1 MEVPQKSKIELPYDP
16 SIPLLGIYLDKTIK
30 KIHTTPMFTAV
41 LFTVA
46 KTCPSTDEWI
56 RKIWYIYTMKYYSAI
71 KMNEMMPFATTWMK
85 LEIIILSEINQK
97 EKDKDHMIPLVC
109 GI

>member
-1 MEVPQKSKIELPYDP
+1 
-16 SIPLLGIYLDKTIK
+16 
-30 KIHTTPMFTAV
+30 MFTAV

-71 KMNEMMPFATTWMK
+71 KMNEMLPFTATWMDLEDIMLCEMSDKERQK
-85 LEIIILSEINQK
+85 LY
-97 EKDKDHMIPLVC
+97 DVTYM
-109 GI
+109 